1 MAYPDRPLPPLPL
14 IQRQCE
20 QLNIKKLGTALFI
33 VRLDTQKIWTVTE
46 REAKASTGR
55 QAGVVTIP
63 LETRAVEEF
72 VAGNIMGAIAEFR
85 PLQPEEE
92 LGYLPRESYLGRR
105 LFIPGV
111 AAVDVVALGL
121 KNPKDDSGL
130 ETLTDEVAANG
141 WRSID
146 ELLSERD
153 KLRRGLP
160 ELLENIRSEGR
171 IEKFADRLRMAD
183 PKNIITCNP
192 TELNNYLERRKQM
205 ADYGP

>member
-1 MAYPDRPLPPLPL
+1 MAYPDRPLSYLPL

-46 REAKASTGR
+46 REAKTSTGR
-55 QAGVVTIP
+55 EAGVVTIP
-63 LETRAVEEF
+63 LETRTVEEP
-72 VAGNIMGAIAEFR
+72 VAGNIMGALAEFR
-85 PLQPEEE
+85 PLQPDEE
-92 LGYLPRESYLGRR
+92 LDYLTGESYMGRR
-105 LFIPGV
+105 PFITG

-121 KNPKDDSGL
+121 KNPKDDNGL
-130 ETLTDEVAANG
+130 QTLTEEVAANG

-160 ELLENIRSEGR
+160 ELLESIQGEGR
-171 IEKFADRLRMAD
+171 IEKFADRLRTAD

-192 TELNNYLERRKQM
+192 VELNRYLERRKQM